1 MNKKWRIINKGK
13 GLLSI
18 TILNLQEVCCD
29 IINPTAARTSL
40 EDTKLIVAKEVELQA
55 FAERVDHQLFT
66 TAGTG
71 VHSSYFASVVIGGTD
86 FAIGAVQGEIS
97 SDEGY
102 FDRHYYGD
110 SKVELVNKS
119 APYTYVYIDKDLVLQ
134 QQISTPT
141 EQDWNRKI
149 FVMRIVVDTNT
160 NLILGFG
167 YYSNPIGHY
176 GNTIRTLWKYLLANG
191 VPFRIGQEVTGSPTD
206 LSFDIAAGTLMVY
219 GSTGNINAPHE
230 KEFDLVESTNFTLIY
245 RTTIGATVNQLP
257 KVWDSNGTI
266 TPLGSTTCV
275 AHRIYRY
282 STGDVV
288 LAIGQG
294 NYANMVLC
302 KAGALLEQYVLNPL
316 LKDAVFMGWWLIEET
331 ATSTS
336 GTVDAEFVEYT
347 IGIQGGSSSGLSGA
361 LLRGNNLSDLLDTAA
376 ARTNIG
382 LDTTANQTDST
393 DKRFLT
399 DAQEILVDNSVQN
412 IELQLSQKFTSFGES
427 YVNNFRSSMLDLGD
441 EFFTSSA
448 GYQIGKNKQLGLNP
462 SLQML
467 PISGQAG
474 KLRSIGSNRVN
485 DFTVAR
491 NSTATYIDEDGLI
504 KTALANVPRFDYY
517 DSLDPSLLLEPQGAN
532 LITYSEDISDS
543 SWIFINVDKNLIQ
556 LKNPSGTLGVY
567 EIASNSNNTTH
578 FIETTAYNATS
589 GVDYTFS
596 FFAKINGSNFVQVAL
611 STGFNS
617 LYQNF
622 NLLDGTL
629 GNGNLTS
636 GYSSSIEPFDNGWY
650 RISVKGNTISA
661 NARFLTVPIL
671 TDIASRNPSFSGDGS
686 LGVYAWGFQ
695 KEQSSF
701 TTSYIPTSGTTVT
714 KLADVVDGAGDV
726 NTFNSEE
733 GVLYAEIAALA
744 NNGTFR
750 QISINNATNSNMIQI
765 DYTTTN
771 NQIRGIVVSGGVY
784 VAILTFILSDITI
797 NSKVALKFSE
807 NDFSLWF
814 NGVKVATDSSG
825 VTPTNLSALFLSN
838 GGGTNNFFGKCKDL
852 RVYNTALTDSELTE
866 LTTL

>member
-13 GLLSI
+13 GLLNI

-29 IINPTAARTSL
+29 IINPTAARIPL

-110 SKVELVNKS
+110 SKVELVNTS

-160 NLILGFG
+160 NFILGFG

-230 KEFDLVESTNFTLIY
+230 KEFDLVESTYFTLIY

-331 ATSTS
+331 ATATS

-347 IGIQGGSSSGLSGA
+347 IGIQGGSSSGLAGA
-361 LLRGNNLSDLLDTAA
+361 LLRGNNLSDILDPVVAKV
-376 ARTNIG
+376 N
-382 LDTTANQTDST
+382 
-393 DKRFLT
+393 
-399 DAQEILVDNSVQN
+399 
-412 IELQLSQKFTSFGES
+412 LQLQ
-427 YVNNFRSSMLDLGD
+427 VQDAISS
-441 EFFTSSA
+441 
-448 GYQIGKNKQLGLNP
+448 
-462 SLQML
+462 
-467 PISGQAG
+467 
-474 KLRSIGSNRVN
+474 
-485 DFTVAR
+485 
-491 NSTATYIDEDGLI
+491 
-504 KTALANVPRFDYY
+504 
-517 DSLDPSLLLEPQGAN
+517 
-532 LITYSEDISDS
+532 
-543 SWIFINVDKNLIQ
+543 
-556 LKNPSGTLGVY
+556 
-567 EIASNSNNTTH
+567 
-578 FIETTAYNATS
+578 
-589 GVDYTFS
+589 
-596 FFAKINGSNFVQVAL
+596 
-611 STGFNS
+611 
-617 LYQNF
+617 
-622 NLLDGTL
+622 
-629 GNGNLTS
+629 
-636 GYSSSIEPFDNGWY
+636 
-650 RISVKGNTISA
+650 
-661 NARFLTVPIL
+661 
-671 TDIASRNPSFSGDGS
+671 
-686 LGVYAWGFQ
+686 
-695 KEQSSF
+695 
-701 TTSYIPTSGTTVT
+701 TTS
-714 KLADVVDGAGDV
+714 
-726 NTFNSEE
+726 
-733 GVLYAEIAALA
+733 
-744 NNGTFR
+744 
-750 QISINNATNSNMIQI
+750 
-765 DYTTTN
+765 
-771 NQIRGIVVSGGVY
+771 
-784 VAILTFILSDITI
+784 LTAS
-797 NSKVALKFSE
+797 S
-807 NDFSLWF
+807 
-814 NGVKVATDSSG
+814 NGVKIFCNPSANIEITIDHLTLVNNHETLFINKSNFEVTFIASVSSSTFVDASSG
-825 VTPTNLSALFLSN
+825 LVLKPDGMAYLIRAASANEIYLKISN
-838 GGGTNNFFGKCKDL
+838 
-852 RVYNTALTDSELTE
+852 
-866 LTTL
+866 

>member
-1 MNKKWRIINKGK
+1 MNKKWRIIDKGK
-13 GLLSI
+13 GVLSI

-29 IINPTAARTSL
+29 IINTTAARTSL
-40 EDTKLIVAKEVELQA
+40 EDTKLIVAKELELQA
-55 FAERVDHQLFT
+55 FAERVDHQIFT

-376 ARTNIG
+376 ARTNLG
-382 LDTTANQTDST
+382 AASTAQGV
-393 DKRFLT
+393 L
-399 DAQEILVDNSVQN
+399 ADNSVQ
-412 IELQLSQKFTSFGES
+412 LTGGTSQTIAGNVEATSFIKTGGVGNEIL
-427 YVNNFRSSMLDLGD
+427 LDDGSTKAIN
-441 EFFTSSA
+441 E
-448 GYQIGKNKQLGLNP
+448 
-462 SLQML
+462 
-467 PISGQAG
+467 ISGTSVQDLNG
-474 KLRSIGSNRVN
+474 IEQFLSRDIRFENVEFDIPNNKIIVSPS
-485 DFTVAR
+485 
-491 NSTATYIDEDGLI
+491 YITHGG
-504 KTALANVPRFDYY
+504 
-517 DSLDPSLLLEPQGAN
+517 GAWY
-532 LITYSEDISDS
+532 TYS
-543 SWIFINVDKNLIQ
+543 FPQ
-556 LKNPSGTLGVY
+556 
-567 EIASNSNNTTH
+567 
-578 FIETTAYNATS
+578 
-589 GVDYTFS
+589 
-596 FFAKINGSNFVQVAL
+596 
-611 STGFNS
+611 
-617 LYQNF
+617 
-622 NLLDGTL
+622 
-629 GNGNLTS
+629 
-636 GYSSSIEPFDNGWY
+636 
-650 RISVKGNTISA
+650 
-661 NARFLTVPIL
+661 
-671 TDIASRNPSFSGDGS
+671 
-686 LGVYAWGFQ
+686 
-695 KEQSSF
+695 
-701 TTSYIPTSGTTVT
+701 
-714 KLADVVDGAGDV
+714 
-726 NTFNSEE
+726 NTF
-733 GVLYAEIAALA
+733 GW
-744 NNGTFR
+744 T
-750 QISINNATNSNMIQI
+750 
-765 DYTTTN
+765 
-771 NQIRGIVVSGGVY
+771 
-784 VAILTFILSDITI
+784 
-797 NSKVALKFSE
+797 K
-807 NDFSLWF
+807 
-814 NGVKVATDSSG
+814 
-825 VTPTNLSALFLSN
+825 PTNL
-838 GGGTNNFFGKCKDL
+838 TNNAFSSSSQTDEIQILTNDGNSTTSGGDAPFPHFIAPFDMVLVSVNVTSTRDSLWDLGGDANDVFEFFVGL
-852 RVYNTALTDSELTE
+852 RLQ
-866 LTTL
+866 TTLLN